1 MQRQAYEDR
10 VVLIVF
16 GLATATYLVVGIIQ
30 PFWPSVVGG
39 LITFGAFVM
48 LIRARGT
55 GPLRQSGWTTVG
67 AIAVPASIIAYALV
81 DAGRSGMTWSH
92 LLTIAIF
99 TLYVAVFVVPLALAR
114 RRNRS

>member
-1 MQRQAYEDR
+1 MQTQPHEDR
-10 VVLIVF
+10 VVLTVF
-16 GLATATYLVVGIIQ
+16 GLGTLTYLAVGVIR
-30 PFWPSVVGG
+30 PFWPGVVGG

-55 GPLRQSGWTTVG
+55 GPLRLSGWTTVG
-67 AIAVPASIIAYALV
+67 AIAMPVSIIVYALV
-81 DAGRSGMTWSH
+81 DAQRSGITWSH